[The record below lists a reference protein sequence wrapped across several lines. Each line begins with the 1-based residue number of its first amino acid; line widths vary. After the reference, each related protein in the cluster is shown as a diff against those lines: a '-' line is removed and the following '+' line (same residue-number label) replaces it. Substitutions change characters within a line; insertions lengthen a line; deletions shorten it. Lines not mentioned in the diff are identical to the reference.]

1 MLGLAQQPC
10 QLGVFLNTPTQ
21 KHGTERLP
29 AKVLRIKNRMLD
41 KAELNA
47 LIGDPHA
54 WDMLYA
60 EEPGKPA
67 QPFWAGKLA
76 AFALATK
83 KFKACG
89 IKLKFGLKP
98 FEIEFAEATV
108 KSVQL
113 ECNVGGLTAMSFTI
127 VCLKSNIQ
135 GDLVKLD
142 DHLDLSADIA
152 VVLGDPEDDDDG
164 DEEQDELDLGHP
176 TEIATASE
184 AEPEEPL
191 TEGQAEIAAPRRG
204 RRPRSVPAGDA
215 LN

>member
-1 MLGLAQQPC
+1 MLDFEQQPC

-29 AKVLRIKNRMLD
+29 AKVLRIKNRMLR

-67 QPFWAGKLA
+67 QPFWIGKLA

-83 KFKACG
+83 KFVHCA

-98 FEIEFAEATV
+98 FAVEFVEAMV

-113 ECNVGGLTAMSFTI
+113 ECHVGGLTAMSFTI

-152 VVLGDPEDDDDG
+152 VTLGDPDDDDDG
-164 DEEQDELDLGHP
+164 DEGQDELDLGHP
-176 TEIATASE
+176 LEVSPTSEMQEELTQGQTEILPTK
-184 AEPEEPL
+184 
-191 TEGQAEIAAPRRG
+191 RG